1 LNYLKRL
8 IATEKSRPLHVIFH
22 RLCVDDGFK
31 TAVAFPTAPKMTILM
46 LTPIL
51 GPFGGDQLIVALNA
65 GHPEGGTKIGFYHRR
80 NLNVFDFARIRKEV
94 TDLWQHIT
102 QGLNDLNVGRDDERA
117 SFLKVRFLN
126 CVMVITASR
135 A

>member
-8 IATEKSRPLHVIFH
+8 IATEKRR
-22 RLCVDDGFK
+22 RLLGYFIDSVGFK

-65 GHPEGGTKIGFYHRR
+65 GHPEGGTKIGFYHRW
-80 NLNVFDFARIRKEV
+80 NLNVFDSVRIWNEA
-94 TDLWQHIT
+94 TDLWQ
-102 QGLNDLNVGRDDERA
+102 
-117 SFLKVRFLN
+117 
-126 CVMVITASR
+126 
-135 A
+135 